1 MTRAV
6 PPIIY
11 SMWLQWVDQAPPIV
25 RLNFERW
32 ERLNP
37 GYRLKVLEEADVGLR
52 RAFLPRYSK
61 ELGPQALSDVVRAY
75 FLMATGGIWVDASV
89 YPAVPL
95 DEWLPS
101 RMTSS
106 GFFAFEKPGPDRPLS
121 SWFLAVGERN
131 PMMQKWWRRIVDY
144 WSVSREPA
152 VERIPDDP
160 VAAVTSWPDRYP
172 YFWFHY
178 LFQALV
184 ESDEDFASDW
194 AGCARL
200 SADPPHRLQRRLA
213 QSREIGAEELAALA
227 AVAPVHK
234 LNWRS
239 PYPVEAL
246 EAMGRNAEARA
257 KTE

>member
-11 SMWLQWVDQAPPIV
+11 SMWLQGVDQAPPIV

-37 GYRLKVLEEADVGLR
+37 GYRLKVLEGADVGLR

-106 GFFAFEKPGPDRPLS
+106 GFFAPGMRAMTVSLKKMS
-121 SWFLAVGERN
+121 SSRN
-131 PMMQKWWRRIVDY
+131 IAGPQ
-144 WSVSREPA
+144 
-152 VERIPDDP
+152 
-160 VAAVTSWPDRYP
+160 
-172 YFWFHY
+172 H
-178 LFQALV
+178 Q
-184 ESDEDFASDW
+184 
-194 AGCARL
+194 GCA
-200 SADPPHRLQRRLA
+200 
-213 QSREIGAEELAALA
+213 
-227 AVAPVHK
+227 
-234 LNWRS
+234 
-239 PYPVEAL
+239 
-246 EAMGRNAEARA
+246 
-257 KTE
+257 